1 MQHFAVL
8 HTHSRITE
16 DKHSRQLAMSLNNTP
31 EYLCNRGVVVQLQN
45 GIIDLFFQAG
55 SGVCT
60 DSESTG
66 TGITS
71 SRLKRSEREA
81 KH

>member
-1 MQHFAVL
+1 ML

-16 DKHSRQLAMSLNNTP
+16 DKHSRQSAMSLNNTS
-31 EYLCNRGVVVQLQN
+31 EYLCNIGVVVQLQN
-45 GIIDLFFQAG
+45 GIIGLFFQAG
-55 SGVCT
+55 SGVRT

-66 TGITS
+66 TGIIFS
-71 SRLKRSEREA
+71 GLKRSEREA